1 MEDFCQF
8 SKGMRHIDIWTV
20 LPTVDGGQDQVNY
33 KDASTPDGDQTI
45 KRNPTS
51 DLGINCEFEI

>member
-1 MEDFCQF
+1 
-8 SKGMRHIDIWTV
+8 MRHIDIWTV
-20 LPTVDGGQDQVNY
+20 LPTVDGGQDQINY
-33 KDASTPDGDQTI
+33 EDASASDGDQTI